1 MPDLVPTDEMNRT
14 NLADHAFHDLDLIA
28 ASIDGD
34 LPDPQRAAADDLA
47 AACATCADLRRDLV
61 ALAAATRALPR
72 SATAPRDFRLDA
84 EQAARLRHRG
94 LLRRLLRPLAAP
106 GAAARPM
113 AAAFTTLGLAGGR
126 LDTQT
131 AASNAPV
138 AAPVAGQGAAPS
150 GGSGGSEY
158 QAVQASHGANDQAGK
173 ADNATSIPPRDAAN
187 AGPGAASGQQPAGVT
202 SGVVQPQPN
211 LLVVG
216 SAVLLAI
223 GLGLFALRFAARR
236 TR

>member
-1 MPDLVPTDEMNRT
+1 MPDLVPTDEMDRT
-14 NLADHAFHDLDLIA
+14 NPADHAFHDLDLIA

-113 AAAFTTLGLAGGR
+113 AAAFTTLGLAG
-126 LDTQT
+126 LL
-131 AASNAPV
+131 V
-138 AAPVAGQGAAPS
+138 ANILPS
-150 GGSGGSEY
+150 LLG
-158 QAVQASHGANDQAGK
+158 
-173 ADNATSIPPRDAAN
+173 
-187 AGPGAASGQQPAGVT
+187 GAAS
-202 SGVVQPQPN
+202 
-211 LLVVG
+211 
-216 SAVLLAI
+216 
-223 GLGLFALRFAARR
+223 
-236 TR
+236 